1 MDIRI
6 FKKMLSNNNAIRL
19 NKEWILFNDLEL
31 YNFDTEE
38 SIQFNSFDDLLK
50 HPFLGDTFE
59 NFILNNKEFYS
70 TFDGGSGNS
79 RSGKM
84 GGGFNHADQRGKK
97 GGAGDEA
104 LGKAK
109 YPAEFNAITG
119 GRYKSYD
126 KTLAKF
132 NEKYADADTEYGI
145 TIDEQGYVHRH
156 IAGDRTSVAISG
168 SKGQM
173 VVHNHPSGGN
183 FSDSDLISIAS
194 ESSKGIV
201 ATGTKKTYTFTKT
214 KNFKSKE
221 FIKAVKKAKWPV
233 EFDYNKGADWW
244 LRQNAKKY
252 GYKYTAQKPKGIKN
266 K

>member
-1 MDIRI
+1 MDIKI
-6 FKKMLSNNNAIRL
+6 FRKMLSNNNAIRL
-19 NKEWILFNDLEL
+19 NKDFILFNDLEL
-31 YNFDTEE
+31 YNFETEE
-38 SIQFNSFDDLLK
+38 TIQFNNFNELLEY
-50 HPFLGDTFE
+50 PFLDTTLKSFIE
-59 NFILNNKEFYS
+59 NTKEFYN
-70 TFDGGSGNS
+70 TFDGGGGNS

-84 GGGFNHADQRGKK
+84 GGGFNHASGGK
-97 GGAGDEA
+97 GAGDDP

-109 YPAEFNAITG
+109 YPAEFNATTG

-132 NEKYADADTEYGI
+132 NEKYANADTEYGI

-156 IAGDRTSVAISG
+156 IAGNKTSVAISG

-221 FIKAVKKAKWPV
+221 FIKAVKKAQWPV
-233 EFDYNKGADWW
+233 EFDYDKGADWW

-252 GYKYTAQKPKGIKN
+252 GYKYTAQKPKGIK